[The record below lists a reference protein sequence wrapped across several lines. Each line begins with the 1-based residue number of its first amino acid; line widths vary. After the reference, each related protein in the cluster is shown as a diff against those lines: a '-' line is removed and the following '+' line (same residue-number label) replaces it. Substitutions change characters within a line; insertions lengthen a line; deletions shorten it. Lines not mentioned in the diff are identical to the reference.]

1 MRMAAAPAR
10 PRSRRRLSCRTG
22 GWTRPRRGFR
32 LLPVNPGPDVSTAAV
47 AVLRTARDRVFAT
60 LPQVPPVVT
69 NIRQYDDGIDPWPP
83 GWPMANAAAD
93 WAAWMASAR
102 GAPATRLAAQTA
114 VNASLAPVVSTGTAR
129 GAGYNRETPSAWT
142 THRSDSSAAGPTSIQ
157 SSAPCWSDCNSCC
170 QRPCDA
176 YRD

>member
-60 LPQVPPVVT
+60 LPQVPPKVRVL
-69 NIRQYDDGIDPWPP
+69 QHQ
-83 GWPMANAAAD
+83 
-93 WAAWMASAR
+93 R
-102 GAPATRLAAQTA
+102 GGRKPEFVIT
-114 VNASLAPVVSTGTAR
+114 
-129 GAGYNRETPSAWT
+129 
-142 THRSDSSAAGPTSIQ
+142 
-157 SSAPCWSDCNSCC
+157 
-170 QRPCDA
+170 
-176 YRD
+176 